1 MLAALL
7 LFVVRGPI
15 PSCGYFHQQSKAAIS
30 IDAATSRS
38 YLPSAAALSRLWRL
52 MVAASVAL
60 GSLLRGEF
68 DGAAPEFAGAGH
80 YLAGAH

>member
-7 LFVVRGPI
+7 LFVCCGPI

-30 IDAATSRS
+30 SDAATSRS
-38 YLPSAAALSRLWRL
+38 YLSSTAALPWLCGL

-60 GSLLRGEF
+60 ASLLRGEF
-68 DGAAPEFAGAGH
+68 DVPAPEFVGAGH